1 MKIKKYDFPKG
12 SLISYMS
19 NMVKKYGGINLA
31 QGIPGFAPPRE
42 LLEILSKTASENVH
56 QYAPGTGNHDL
67 VNLLISHYR
76 KYNTTLNDHN
86 ILMVNGATEAI
97 SLIYI
102 YLKNIL
108 DENFSVLSFDPVY
121 ESYKYLPGIFHNE
134 FVPYYYHD
142 DQQIN
147 FDELDTIIKKK
158 NVKIIFVASP
168 GNPYGRIWSKE
179 ELMKLSQ
186 ICNHNKCYIVFD
198 AVYKDLYFDEEPF
211 QPVNLINENVFYVN
225 SFSKMLSVTG
235 WRIGYLLCNKAH
247 MEKIRYIHD
256 YTGLCVPSVLQVA
269 VAKYLNEYDFAK
281 TYLSTLRKRIF
292 TNFQMLSGAL
302 KENQFTIPTAKGG
315 YFVWAQLPE
324 NYPDG
329 FNWAMNLYDQYKVA
343 VIPGIHFS
351 GKGDRFARFNIAREY
366 QEIKE
371 AINRVNRFCKSL

>member
-19 NMVKKYGGINLA
+19 NMVKKHGGINLA
-31 QGIPGFAPPRE
+31 QGIPGFAPPHE
-42 LLEILSKTASENVH
+42 LLEILSKTARENVH
-56 QYAPGTGNHDL
+56 QYAPGIGNHKLIDI
-67 VNLLISHYR
+67 LLKHYK
-76 KYNTTLNDHN
+76 KYNNALDDAN

-108 DENFSVLSFDPVY
+108 DKKFSVLSFDPVY

-134 FVPYYYHD
+134 FIPFYYHN
-142 DQQIN
+142 DQQID
-147 FDELDTIIKKK
+147 FDELDSIIKIN

-211 QPVNLINENVFYVN
+211 QPVELIEENVFYVN

-235 WRIGYLLCNKAH
+235 WRIGYLLCNKTH

-269 VAKYLNEYDFAK
+269 IAKYLNEYDFAK
-281 TYLSTLRKRIF
+281 TYLSTLRKRILA
-292 TNFQMLSGAL
+292 NFQMLSEAL

-324 NYPDG
+324 EYPDG
-329 FNWAMNLYDQYKVA
+329 FNWAMNLYEQYKVA

-351 GKGDRFARFNIAREY
+351 EKGDRFARLNIAREDK
-366 QEIKE
+366 EIKE
-371 AINRVNRFCKSL
+371 AITRINRFCKSL